1 MSDDAAISFTD
12 FELEEARAIELA
24 TQPSRKLDNQL
35 NVQFYKHAELNAFK
49 SREQN
54 RKIFD
59 DHTYIRIMAPA
70 NRLMMIERRA
80 TDDDKLRFPNQ
91 YNRFFKGQ
99 TQLSSGTPLSEL
111 HTITAAQ
118 VMELKALN
126 VETIEQ
132 LAGIPDTTAQLMGM
146 GGLEIKRR
154 AQRFMDLSTDKTVQ
168 GEKIRNL
175 EAQLAE
181 LLAER
186 QAAQTASAAKTP
198 EVKVT
203 SSTGPA
209 AKA

>member
-1 MSDDAAISFTD
+1 MSDDAISFTD
-12 FELEEARAIELA
+12 FELEEARAIEMA
-24 TQPSRKLDNQL
+24 TQPARKLDHQL
-35 NVQFYKHAELNAFK
+35 NVQFYKHAELNAFE
-49 SREQN
+49 SRKQN

-59 DHTYIRIMAPA
+59 DHIYIRIMAPA

-80 TDDDKLRFPNQ
+80 SDEDKLRFSAQ
-91 YNRFFKGQ
+91 YSRFFKGQ

-111 HTITAAQ
+111 HTISAAQ

-132 LAGIPDTTAQLMGM
+132 LAGIPDTTAQLMGV

-168 GEKIRNL
+168 GEKIRSL
-175 EAQLAE
+175 ETQLAE

-186 QAAQTASAAKTP
+186 AATQAAQATAQPTVKITPSAP
-198 EVKVT
+198 
-203 SSTGPA
+203 
-209 AKA
+209 KA

>member
-1 MSDDAAISFTD
+1 MSDDAISFTD
-12 FELEEARAIELA
+12 FELEEARAIEMA
-24 TQPSRKLDNQL
+24 TQPARKLDHQL
-35 NVQFYKHAELNAFK
+35 NVQFYKHAELNAFE
-49 SREQN
+49 SRKQN

-59 DHTYIRIMAPA
+59 DHIYIRIMAPA

-80 TDDDKLRFPNQ
+80 SDEDKLRFPAQ
-91 YNRFFKGQ
+91 YSRFFKGQ

-111 HTITAAQ
+111 HTISAAQ

-132 LAGIPDTTAQLMGM
+132 LAGIPDTTAQLMGV

-168 GEKIRNL
+168 GEKIRSL
-175 EAQLAE
+175 ETQLAE

-186 QAAQTASAAKTP
+186 AATQAAQATAQPTVKITPSAP
-198 EVKVT
+198 
-203 SSTGPA
+203 
-209 AKA
+209 KA

>member
-1 MSDDAAISFTD
+1 MSDDAISFTD
-12 FELEEARAIELA
+12 FELEEARAIEMA
-24 TQPSRKLDNQL
+24 TQPARKLDHQL
-35 NVQFYKHAELNAFK
+35 NVQFYKHAELNAFE
-49 SREQN
+49 SRKQN

-59 DHTYIRIMAPA
+59 DHIYIRIMAPA

-80 TDDDKLRFPNQ
+80 SDEDKLRFSTQ
-91 YNRFFKGQ
+91 YSRFFKGQ

-132 LAGIPDTTAQLMGM
+132 LAGIPDTTAQLMGV

-168 GEKIRNL
+168 GEKIRSL
-175 EAQLAE
+175 ETQLAE

-186 QAAQTASAAKTP
+186 AATQAAQATAQPTVKITPSAP
-198 EVKVT
+198 
-203 SSTGPA
+203 
-209 AKA
+209 KA

>member
-1 MSDDAAISFTD
+1 MSDDAISFTD
-12 FELEEARAIELA
+12 FELEEARAIEMA
-24 TQPSRKLDNQL
+24 TQPARKLDHQL
-35 NVQFYKHAELNAFK
+35 NVQFYKHAELNAFE
-49 SREQN
+49 SRKQN

-59 DHTYIRIMAPA
+59 DHIYIRIMAPA

-80 TDDDKLRFPNQ
+80 SDEDTLRCSAQ
-91 YNRFFKGQ
+91 YSRCFKGQ

-132 LAGIPDTTAQLMGM
+132 LAGIPDTTAQLMGV

-175 EAQLAE
+175 ETQLAE

-186 QAAQTASAAKTP
+186 QAAQAAQATAQPTVKITPSAP
-198 EVKVT
+198 
-203 SSTGPA
+203 
-209 AKA
+209 KA

>member
-1 MSDDAAISFTD
+1 MSDDAISFTD
-12 FELEEARAIELA
+12 FELEEARAIEMA
-24 TQPSRKLDNQL
+24 TQPARKLDHQL
-35 NVQFYKHAELNAFK
+35 NVQFYKHAELNAFE
-49 SREQN
+49 SRKQN

-59 DHTYIRIMAPA
+59 DHVYIRIMAPA

-80 TDDDKLRFPNQ
+80 SDEDKLRFSAQ
-91 YNRFFKGQ
+91 YSRFFKGQ

-132 LAGIPDTTAQLMGM
+132 LAGIPDTTAQLMGV

-168 GEKIRNL
+168 GEKIRSL
-175 EAQLAE
+175 ETQLAE

-186 QAAQTASAAKTP
+186 AATQAAQATAQPTVKITPSAP
-198 EVKVT
+198 
-203 SSTGPA
+203 
-209 AKA
+209 KA

>member
-1 MSDDAAISFTD
+1 MSDDAISFTD
-12 FELEEARAIELA
+12 FELEEARAIEMA
-24 TQPSRKLDNQL
+24 TQPARKLDHQL
-35 NVQFYKHAELNAFK
+35 NVQFYKHAELNAFE
-49 SREQN
+49 SRKQN

-59 DHTYIRIMAPA
+59 DHIYIRIMAPA

-80 TDDDKLRFPNQ
+80 SDEDKLRFSTQ
-91 YNRFFKGQ
+91 YSRFFKGQ

-111 HTITAAQ
+111 HTISAAQ

-132 LAGIPDTTAQLMGM
+132 LAGIPDTTAQLMGV

-175 EAQLAE
+175 ETQLAE

-186 QAAQTASAAKTP
+186 QATQAAQATAQPTVKITPSAP
-198 EVKVT
+198 
-203 SSTGPA
+203 
-209 AKA
+209 KA

>member
-1 MSDDAAISFTD
+1 MSDNAAISFTD

-24 TQPSRKLDNQL
+24 TSPARKLDHQL

-49 SREQN
+49 SREAN

-59 DHTYIRIMAPA
+59 DYIYIRIMAPA

-80 TDDDKLRFPNQ
+80 SDEDKLRFAAQ
-91 YNRFFKGQ
+91 YQRFFKGQ
-99 TQLSSGTPLSEL
+99 TQMSSGTPLSEL

-132 LAGIPDTTAQLMGM
+132 LAGIPDTTAQLMGL

-154 AQRFMDLSTDKTVQ
+154 AQRFMDLVTDKTEQ
-168 GEKIRNL
+168 GEKIRTL

-186 QAAQTASAAKTP
+186 QAAATAQATNQP
-198 EVKVT
+198 TVKIT
-203 SSTGPA
+203 PA
-209 AKA
+209 APKA